1 MNEPATTWDFF
12 VDESGDFTQLE
23 DFVVVTGILVPAFL
37 PEGVP
42 EYLRQSLQ
50 SLAPNMPWPLHTC
63 ILRTV
68 AWLPAIRLALRIKA
82 VETILYKE
90 RASLHSA
97 LRAIDR
103 NESPDPTIL
112 ERLEQ
117 RLAQVFDESAP
128 PLSVP
133 LEKYLK
139 RHKKA
144 LLAHLDDTKGKRKKL
159 NPLLWTGSEWSEPP
173 SFDWAVDLV
182 LKRARRQALA
192 SARAIASGG
201 EPDYDCLSQMDALLT
216 KREEHFVGLED
227 LAVQVI
233 RGIKTVLSHIEPFGA
248 MMFCAS
254 ESAFGDFAPPGDGKD
269 RYLSLLEALLVRL
282 VEVLERTRQRHI
294 VRLRV
299 ARRYVLDPEL
309 PVERKLHVVRD
320 LPRLCQ
326 NVSEHCQSEL
336 VVLKPYEAP
345 KYSSTTHPGFVFAD
359 FGANTCRHCI
369 MDSVNRK
376 HSGGDALA
384 CLEFAIRQR
393 TGIWPHSGNPSRTHL
408 QAGGTAWKIL
418 QMLRA
423 GDPDGAK
430 HEGVEKVWAW
440 ALDQAYEWASE

>member
-12 VDESGDFTQLE
+12 VDESGDFTQHE
-23 DFVVVTGILVPAFL
+23 DFVVVTGILVPASL
-37 PEGVP
+37 PEGTP
-42 EYLRQSLQ
+42 EYIKKSLQ

-68 AWLPAIRLALRIKA
+68 AWLPATRLALRIKA
-82 VETILYKE
+82 VETILYEE

-97 LRAIDR
+97 LGAIGR

-112 ERLEQ
+112 KRLEQ
-117 RLAQVFDESAP
+117 RLVQVFDESAP

-133 LEKYLK
+133 LEGYLK

-144 LLAHLDDTKGKRKKL
+144 LLAHLNDTKGRRKKL
-159 NPLLWTGSEWSEPP
+159 NPLLWTGPEWREPP
-173 SFDWAVDLV
+173 PFDWAVGLV
-182 LKRARRQALA
+182 LKRARGQALA
-192 SARAIASGG
+192 SARAIASGS
-201 EPDYDCLSQMDALLT
+201 EPDFDCISQMEALLS
-216 KREEHFVGLED
+216 KEQKDRVGLEG
-227 LAVQVI
+227 LVIETI
-233 RGIKTVLSHIEPFGA
+233 RGIKTVLSHTARLGA

-254 ESAFGDFAPPGDGKD
+254 ESTFGDFAPPGDGED
-269 RYLSLLEALLVRL
+269 RYLALLEALLVRL

-299 ARRYVLDPEL
+299 ARRYVFDPEL

-326 NVSEHCQSEL
+326 NVSVHCQSEL

-384 CLEFAIRQR
+384 CLESAIRQG
-393 TGIWPHSGNPSRTHL
+393 TGISPRSGKPSRTHL

-430 HEGVEKVWAW
+430 QEGAEKVWAW